1 MPVFEVRMT
10 HKNAYLRFLNLLRGV
25 EASLLPPNLDSTA
38 KALLER
44 IACQHSQGEP
54 LTITE
59 AMALQDIASPATIHR
74 KIDDLR
80 IAGLVDTE
88 FQGENRRTKYLTPTT
103 RARKY
108 FEKVNALLPRAQ
120 AS

>member
-1 MPVFEVRMT
+1 MSN
-10 HKNAYLRFLNLLRGV
+10 KNAYLRFLNLLRGV
-25 EASLLPPNLDSTA
+25 EATFLPPTLDSTA

-44 IACQHSQGEP
+44 IACEHAQGAP

-59 AMALQDIASPATIHR
+59 AMSLHEVASPATIHR

-88 FQGENRRTKYLTPTT
+88 FQGDNRRTKYLTPTPK
-103 RARKY
+103 ARK
-108 FEKVNALLPRAQ
+108 FFDKVNALLPNAV
-120 AS
+120 ASR

>member
-1 MPVFEVRMT
+1 MT
-10 HKNAYLRFLNLLRGV
+10 TKNAYLRFLNLLRGV
-25 EASLLPPNLDSTA
+25 EASLLPPTLDSTA

-44 IACQHSQGEP
+44 IACQHALGNP

-59 AMALQDIASPATIHR
+59 AMALGEVASPATIHR

-80 IAGLVDTE
+80 VAGLVDTE
-88 FQGENRRTKYLTPTT
+88 FQGDNRRTKYPTPTP

-108 FEKVNALLPRAQ
+108 FDKVNALLPRAQ
-120 AS
+120 ATS

>member
-1 MPVFEVRMT
+1 MSN
-10 HKNAYLRFLNLLRGV
+10 KNAYLRFLNLLRGV
-25 EASLLPPNLDSTA
+25 EATFLPPSLDSTA

-44 IACQHSQGEP
+44 IACEHAQGNP

-59 AMALQDIASPATIHR
+59 AMALHDVASPATIHR

-88 FQGENRRTKYLTPTT
+88 FQGDNRRTKYLTPTPK
-103 RARKY
+103 ARK
-108 FEKVNALLPRAQ
+108 FFDKVNALLPSVAAR
-120 AS
+120 

>member
-1 MPVFEVRMT
+1 MT
-10 HKNAYLRFLNLLRGV
+10 TKNAYLRFLNLLRGV
-25 EASLLPPNLDSTA
+25 EASLLPPTLDSTA

-44 IACQHSQGEP
+44 IACQHALGNP

-59 AMALQDIASPATIHR
+59 AMALGEVASPATIHR

-80 IAGLVDTE
+80 VAGLVDTE
-88 FQGENRRTKYLTPTT
+88 FQGDNRRTKYLTPTP

-108 FEKVNALLPRAQ
+108 FDKVNALLPRAQ
-120 AS
+120 ATS

>member
-1 MPVFEVRMT
+1 MT
-10 HKNAYLRFLNLLRGV
+10 TKNAYLRFLNLLRGV
-25 EASLLPPNLDSTA
+25 EASLLPPTLDSTA

-44 IACQHSQGEP
+44 IACQHALGNP

-59 AMALQDIASPATIHR
+59 AMALGEVASPATIHR

-80 IAGLVDTE
+80 VAGLVDTE
-88 FQGENRRTKYLTPTT
+88 FQGDNRRTKYLTPTR

-108 FEKVNALLPRAQ
+108 FDKVNALLPRAQ
-120 AS
+120 ATS

>member
-1 MPVFEVRMT
+1 MSN
-10 HKNAYLRFLNLLRGV
+10 KNAYLRFLNLLRGV
-25 EASLLPPNLDSTA
+25 EATFLPPTLDSTA

-44 IACQHSQGEP
+44 IACEHAQGAP

-59 AMALQDIASPATIHR
+59 AMALHDVASPATIHR

-88 FQGENRRTKYLTPTT
+88 FQGDNRRTKYLTPTSK
-103 RARKY
+103 ARK
-108 FEKVNALLPRAQ
+108 FFDKVNALLPHAV
-120 AS
+120 ASR

>member
-1 MPVFEVRMT
+1 MT
-10 HKNAYLRFLNLLRGV
+10 NKNAYLRFLNLLRGV
-25 EASLLPPNLDSTA
+25 EATFLPPTLDSTA

-44 IACQHSQGEP
+44 IACEHAQGDP

-59 AMALQDIASPATIHR
+59 AMALHDVASPATIHR

-88 FQGENRRTKYLTPTT
+88 FQGDNRRTKYLTPTPK
-103 RARKY
+103 ARK
-108 FEKVNALLPRAQ
+108 FFDKVNALLPSAATLR
-120 AS
+120 

>member
-1 MPVFEVRMT
+1 MT
-10 HKNAYLRFLNLLRGV
+10 TKNAYLRFLNLLRGV
-25 EASLLPPNLDSTA
+25 ESSLLPPTLDSTA

-44 IACQHSQGEP
+44 IACQHALGQP

-59 AMALQDIASPATIHR
+59 AMALSEVASPATIHR

-88 FQGENRRTKYLTPTT
+88 FQGDNRRTKYLTPTS

-108 FEKVNALLPRAQ
+108 CDRVNALLPRAQ
-120 AS
+120 AAS

>member
-1 MPVFEVRMT
+1 MSN
-10 HKNAYLRFLNLLRGV
+10 KNAYLRFLNLLRGV
-25 EASLLPPNLDSTA
+25 EATFLPPSLDSTA

-44 IACQHSQGEP
+44 IACEHAQGNP

-59 AMALQDIASPATIHR
+59 AMALHDVASPATIHR

-88 FQGENRRTKYLTPTT
+88 FQGDNRRTKYLTPTPK
-103 RARKY
+103 ARK
-108 FEKVNALLPRAQ
+108 FFDKVNALLPNAV
-120 AS
+120 ASR

>member
-1 MPVFEVRMT
+1 MSN
-10 HKNAYLRFLNLLRGV
+10 KNAYLRFLNLLRGV
-25 EASLLPPNLDSTA
+25 EATFLPPSLDSTA

-44 IACQHSQGEP
+44 IACEHAQGDP

-59 AMALQDIASPATIHR
+59 AMALHDIASPATIHR

-88 FQGENRRTKYLTPTT
+88 FQGDNRRTKYLTPTPK
-103 RARKY
+103 ARK
-108 FEKVNALLPRAQ
+108 FFDKVNALLPNAV
-120 AS
+120 ASR

>member
-1 MPVFEVRMT
+1 MSN
-10 HKNAYLRFLNLLRGV
+10 KNAYLRFLNLLRGV
-25 EASLLPPNLDSTA
+25 EATFLPPTLDSTA

-44 IACQHSQGEP
+44 IACEHAQGDP

-59 AMALQDIASPATIHR
+59 AMALHDVASPATIHR

-88 FQGENRRTKYLTPTT
+88 FQGDNRRTKYLTPTPK
-103 RARKY
+103 ARK
-108 FEKVNALLPRAQ
+108 FFDKVNALLPNAV
-120 AS
+120 ASR